1 MLAFFI
7 FGVGNSHAEFCT
19 LVESERLL
27 QIGTTRHM
35 RGSAADG
42 VANVLLL
49 FPHKITGARAWAAV
63 IEPEMTRGVHTD
75 RTESGN
81 NTLGDLLR
89 RHLAEMPSG
98 RRRTVA
104 LDAGASPRDAPALS
118 CRRNDTSSVY
128 QIKKD
133 FIGGMDGADQ
143 GF

>member
-19 LVESERLL
+19 LAESERLL

-42 VANVLLL
+42 VANVLLP
-49 FPHKITGARAWAAV
+49 FPHKISGTRARAWAAV

-75 RTESGN
+75 RTESGTN
-81 NTLGDLLR
+81 PLGDLLQ
-89 RHLAEMPSG
+89 RHLASG

-104 LDAGASPRDAPALS
+104 LDAGV
-118 CRRNDTSSVY
+118 RRCGTRLR
-128 QIKKD
+128 
-133 FIGGMDGADQ
+133 
-143 GF
+143 